1 MTTGQDLLA
10 YACQCGFRHT
20 DKKTFD
26 NHLLQGGRQDGK
38 GVHKSLGRV
47 NTQTGEIVMPP
58 FNQRSKE
65 QKAASTYA
73 LKKKDSETGAAVR
86 QTEIVAAATQIKF
99 VPRTLVCSLTPVML
113 AAWAADQELWG
124 WPSDMP
130 FEEVIN
136 QWAIHFHRDRG
147 VELTAYV
154 IKNPDMHQAIRA
166 QNLAQNQIPV
176 SVGANEIKQEAQ
188 P

>member
-1 MTTGQDLLA
+1 MTTGQDLLL
-10 YACQCGFRHT
+10 YKCQCGFTHS
-20 DKKTFD
+20 DKKTFS
-26 NHLLQGGRQDGK
+26 NHLMLAGQKDGK
-38 GVHKSLGRV
+38 GVHKSEGRV
-47 NTQTGEIVMPP
+47 NAATGEIVMPP
-58 FNQRSKE
+58 FDQRTKE
-65 QKAASTYA
+65 QKAASVYA
-73 LKKKDSETGAAVR
+73 LKKKEEGTGNAVR
-86 QTEIVAAATQIKF
+86 QTEIVAAATSIKF

-154 IKNPDMHQAIRA
+154 IKNPAEHEAIRT
-166 QNLAQNQIPV
+166 QNLA
-176 SVGANEIKQEAQ
+176 ANPIKIKEEVKV
-188 P
+188 

>member
-1 MTTGQDLLA
+1 MTTGQDLLE
-10 YACQCGFRHT
+10 YKCKCGFHHS

-26 NHLLQGGRQDGK
+26 THLLHSGQKDGK
-38 GVHKSLGRV
+38 GVHKSEGRV
-47 NTQTGEIVMPP
+47 RADTGEIVMPP
-58 FNQRSKE
+58 FNERNKA
-65 QKAASTYA
+65 QKAASVYA
-73 LKKKDSETGAAVR
+73 LKKKDGETGGSIR
-86 QTEIVAAATQIKF
+86 QTEIVTSATQIKF
-99 VPRTLVCSLTPVML
+99 VPRVLVCSLTPVML

-130 FEEVIN
+130 FEDVIN

-154 IKNPDMHQAIRA
+154 IKDPEKHNAIKT
-166 QNLAQNQIPV
+166 QNLAQ
-176 SVGANEIKQEAQ
+176 VGAAEIKEEEK

>member
-1 MTTGQDLLA
+1 MTTGQDLLI
-10 YACQCGFRHT
+10 YKCQCGFTHS
-20 DKKTFD
+20 DKKTFS
-26 NHLLQGGRQDGK
+26 NHLMLQGQKDGK

-47 NTQTGEIVMPP
+47 NSQTGEIVMPP
-58 FNQRSKE
+58 FDQRTKE
-65 QKAASTYA
+65 QKAASTYG
-73 LKKKDSETGAAVR
+73 LKKKDSETGGAIR

-99 VPRTLVCSLTPVML
+99 VPRVLVCSLTPVML

-124 WPSDMP
+124 WPADMP

-154 IKNPDMHQAIRA
+154 IKDPAAHNAIKT
-166 QNLAQNQIPV
+166 QNLAA
-176 SVGANEIKQEAQ
+176 VGAAEKTEIKQGGNHDN
-188 P
+188 

>member
-1 MTTGQDLLA
+1 MTTGQDLLI
-10 YACQCGFRHT
+10 YKCQCGFTHS
-20 DKKTFD
+20 DKKTFS
-26 NHLLQGGRQDGK
+26 NHLMLAGQKDGK

-47 NTQTGEIVMPP
+47 NQSTGEIVMPP
-58 FNQRSKE
+58 FKDRSPE
-65 QKAASTYA
+65 QKAASTYG
-73 LKKKDSETGAAVR
+73 LKKKDGETGGAIR

-99 VPRTLVCSLTPVML
+99 VPRVLVCSLTPVML
-113 AAWAADQELWG
+113 AAWSADQELWG

-154 IKNPDMHQAIRA
+154 IKNPTEHQAIRK
-166 QNLAQNQIPV
+166 QNLA
-176 SVGANEIKQEAQ
+176 ANPPKIKEEAKV
-188 P
+188 

>member
-1 MTTGQDLLA
+1 MTIGQDLLI
-10 YACQCGFRHT
+10 YKCQCGFTHS

-26 NHLLQGGRQDGK
+26 THLLSGGRRDGK

-47 NTQTGEIVMPP
+47 NAQTGEIVMPP
-58 FNQRSKE
+58 FNERTLD
-65 QKAASTYA
+65 QKKASTYA
-73 LKKKDSETGAAVR
+73 LKKKDAETGGAIR
-86 QTEIVAAATQIKF
+86 QTEIVTAATQIKF
-99 VPRTLVCSLTPVML
+99 VPRVLVCSLTPVML
-113 AAWAADQELWG
+113 AAWHADQELWG

-154 IKNPDMHQAIRA
+154 ITDPQAHMAIK
-166 QNLAQNQIPV
+166 AQNQSLV
-176 SVGANEIKQEAQ
+176 AVAEKQEIKVGGNHDN
-188 P
+188 